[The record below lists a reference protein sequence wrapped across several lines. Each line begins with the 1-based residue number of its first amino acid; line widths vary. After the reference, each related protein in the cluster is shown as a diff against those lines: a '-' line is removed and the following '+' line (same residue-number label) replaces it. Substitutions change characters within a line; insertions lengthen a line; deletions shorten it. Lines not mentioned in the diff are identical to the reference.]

1 MEFENLLRLVDCVSH
16 SGLDSFYYEQNGT
29 KIKLK
34 KGCGGSLQ
42 DTSVI
47 SGTAKEEL
55 REPPKSAPQSAA
67 SGQGTQIK
75 SPLVGIF
82 YAAPSEDAEPFVVPG
97 DRVKKG
103 QTLGIVEAMKLM
115 NEIESDCD
123 GIVTEIAV
131 ANGDTVEYGQT
142 LFVISPGLE

>member
-1 MEFENLLRLVDCVSH
+1 MEFENLLRLVDCVSN

-34 KGCGGSLQ
+34 KSRGAARKGAPVTVEAEPEIFLESSSSKGTNLK
-42 DTSVI
+42 
-47 SGTAKEEL
+47 GTA
-55 REPPKSAPQSAA
+55 
-67 SGQGTQIK
+67 IK
-75 SPLVGIF
+75 SPLVGVF
-82 YAAPSEDAEPFVVPG
+82 YAAPSEGAEPFVVPG

-123 GIVTEIAV
+123 GVVTEICV
-131 ANGDTVEYGQT
+131 RNGDMVEYGQA
-142 LFVISPGLE
+142 LFVVSPEGE